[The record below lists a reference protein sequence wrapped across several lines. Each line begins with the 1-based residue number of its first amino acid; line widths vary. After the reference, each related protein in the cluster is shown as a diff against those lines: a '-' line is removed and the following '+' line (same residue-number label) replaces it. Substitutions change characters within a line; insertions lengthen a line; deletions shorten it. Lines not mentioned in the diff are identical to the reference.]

1 MAAKKSTN
9 VFRSTRPE
17 NVAAEKRA
25 KRSQRRK
32 NVEASIR
39 ALNPNWGYAFVA
51 PFFVMFLIFGLAPVI
66 YSTVIAFY
74 NWDPLADD
82 QQFFGL
88 TNFTDLLAD
97 DQFWI
102 ALQNTF
108 SIWFFSTIPQMIM
121 AIGLASILRNP
132 HLKFATFWRTI
143 LLVPNIT
150 SVLAIAIVFGQLFG
164 RDFGLVNLAL
174 TYLGMPAHID
184 WVAEPLT
191 SHIAISTMI
200 TWRWL
205 GYNSLI
211 FLASM
216 LAIPQYLYESA
227 DLDGA
232 SKWQQFRY
240 ITLPQ
245 LKNTITFVLIVGTIG
260 GLQVFAEPLTLGGN
274 FNGGDSRQFSTL
286 TLFLYE
292 QAFVNNRWGY
302 AAAIGI
308 MITVIVVIIS
318 AINFAITRKIASEE
332 N

>member
-1 MAAKKSTN
+1 
-9 VFRSTRPE
+9 
-17 NVAAEKRA
+17 
-25 KRSQRRK
+25 
-32 NVEASIR
+32 
-39 ALNPNWGYAFVA
+39 
-51 PFFVMFLIFGLAPVI
+51 
-66 YSTVIAFY
+66 
-74 NWDPLADD
+74 
-82 QQFFGL
+82 
-88 TNFTDLLAD
+88 
-97 DQFWI
+97 
-102 ALQNTF
+102 
-108 SIWFFSTIPQMIM
+108 MIM

-132 HLKFATFWRTI
+132 KLKGATFWRTI

-184 WVAEPLT
+184 WIAEPLP
-191 SHIAISTMI
+191 SHIAIATMI

-216 LAIPQYLYESA
+216 LAIPAYLYESA
-227 DLDGA
+227 ELDGA
-232 SKWQQFRY
+232 TKWQQFRY
-240 ITLPQ
+240 VTLPQ
-245 LKNTITFVLIVGTIG
+245 LRNTITFVLIVGTIG

-274 FNGGDSRQFSTL
+274 MSGGDSRQFSTL

-308 MITVIVVIIS
+308 FITIIVMIIS
-318 AINFAITRKIASEE
+318 AINFAITRSISSEE
-332 N
+332 K